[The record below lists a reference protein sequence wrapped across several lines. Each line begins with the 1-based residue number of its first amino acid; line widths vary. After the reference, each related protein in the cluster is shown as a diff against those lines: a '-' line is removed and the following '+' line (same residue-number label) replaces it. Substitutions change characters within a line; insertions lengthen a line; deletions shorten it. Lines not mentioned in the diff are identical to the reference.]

1 MGERPPEPPCRD
13 WAYKW
18 IAENQQIH
26 LVSPTKVEPDRV
38 EACSAVS
45 VAAWFETMAK
55 TVNPT
60 SFAPELTFNYDETML
75 SINPKS
81 KKVVTSATNK
91 TTAKKSQTLSIQ
103 HISLGVCVSA
113 SGAVARPLVVLPM
126 KQLPSNIPKEVFSF
140 FAWSGS
146 DSGWITCPLFEN
158 WVSHVF
164 LPFLKQQRSSL
175 DPNSKEPQ
183 PALLW
188 LDGHP
193 SRKVSNSL
201 KLLAEHNVTAATI
214 PSHTSHILQ
223 PLDNGFF
230 RTFKSSLSQCAVIS
244 NDLPLPE
251 KRLEMLKAAQEAM
264 YDASKPSVVR
274 RAWARTGLYPW
285 SPDMVLKN
293 KGAVN
298 DCAAPEPPKRQAINI
313 NSRVLTEDNFIS
325 LVESDTQ
332 IKKEKYRAKIE
343 AKKEEKQNKK
353 EDESESET
361 EKKRKVPP
369 VNRKATK
376 PKKAKNM

>member
-1 MGERPPEPPCRD
+1 
-13 WAYKW
+13 
-18 IAENQQIH
+18 
-26 LVSPTKVEPDRV
+26 
-38 EACSAVS
+38 
-45 VAAWFETMAK
+45 MAK

-91 TTAKKSQTLSIQ
+91 TTAKKSQTLLIQ

-164 LPFLKQQRSSL
+164 LPFLKQHRSSL
-175 DPNSKEPQ
+175 DPYSKEPQ

-201 KLLAEHNVTAATI
+201 KLLSA
-214 PSHTSHILQ
+214 
-223 PLDNGFF
+223 
-230 RTFKSSLSQCAVIS
+230 QCDCS
-244 NDLPLPE
+244 NDSFTHITHSPALGQRLLQDVQVLALPVCCDQQRSALPE

-298 DCAAPEPPKRQAINI
+298 DCAPPEPPKRQAINI

-376 PKKAKNM
+376 PKKAKNV